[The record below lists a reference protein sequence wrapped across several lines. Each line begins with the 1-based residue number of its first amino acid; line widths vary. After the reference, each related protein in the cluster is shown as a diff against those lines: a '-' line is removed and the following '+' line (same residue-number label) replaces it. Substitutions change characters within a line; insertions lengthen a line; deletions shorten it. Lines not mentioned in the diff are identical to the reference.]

1 MVVAK
6 STLRLTC
13 SVNASVFDLTVISDH
28 THTNTLTNKQC
39 DSTEIPQWRQ
49 QCPLPELQKSVHA
62 SLALLIASDLIDL
75 LSIVHSAAVLQCCTE
90 TATPLLHCLIDWL
103 RLAGTGVDLKDE
115 LRKWTRGED
124 GHSISSSVSS
134 ASNGIGLTSQSGA
147 LIGRVMQTRQ

>member
-6 STLRLTC
+6 STLRLTR
-13 SVNASVFDLTVISDH
+13 SVNTSVFDLTVISDH

-75 LSIVHSAAVLQCCTE
+75 LSIVHSAAVLYRDCDA
-90 TATPLLHCLIDWL
+90 TAPLPH
-103 RLAGTGVDLKDE
+103 RLAAIGGDWCRFERRVEKVDKG
-115 LRKWTRGED
+115 RRR
-124 GHSISSSVSS
+124 
-134 ASNGIGLTSQSGA
+134 A
-147 LIGRVMQTRQ
+147 LNIFFSLLCK